1 MKKLSYLLLILSFIA
16 FIGCDEEDIDDVQFS
31 TLTPEL
37 HKKAIQEDVTDV
49 VAKLESV
56 QELEAVQVMEELVGL
71 FGEFFGAKAFAPVL
85 NATKSMADPKLFAN
99 SSDAF
104 SISSEFEEISG
115 IYHYIGDDEF
125 EIEDS
130 DSEFTVYFTSEIVGD
145 CVFSMYGLKVKDVSN
160 DFVGNEVAELPTALK
175 AHLKAGKQTL
185 LELNFS
191 ASYDKKDAP
200 ESIDFSV
207 SASPFVTSLNFKRSK
222 SSLSFDYAL
231 KEGKSNI
238 IAVHLDS
245 KGDFDMDKITD
256 MIEADFDDESEAFI
270 DQEVLNEAN
279 AWVAVGNLKA
289 DGFANFKGV
298 KEFLQKEEKLDYQSP
313 KEDFEEVVDGLN
325 KNIKV
330 YLRYNDSNQVI
341 AKGEFYVYEDRGRYD
356 TLFDFVFSDGSAIDE
371 SFADDILADYI
382 EFISSILGDDWL
394 DDDDYY

>member
-160 DFVGNEVAELPTALK
+160 DFIGNEVAELPTALK

-231 KEGKSNI
+231 KEGKTNI

-256 MIEADFDDESEAFI
+256 MIEADFDNESEAFI

-356 TLFDFVFSDGSAIDE
+356 TLFDFVFADGSAIDD
-371 SFADDILADYI
+371 SFTDDVLADYI
-382 EFISSILGDDWL
+382 DFISSILGDDWL